1 MQQHNPGLPPAA
13 AAVGTVRVGKAPR
26 DPRIDV
32 FRGIALVMIFIN
44 HVPGNPYEYLT
55 IRNLGFAD
63 AAEAFFLMSGIAA
76 GLAYTPRFIEKDR
89 MSHGL
94 WRAIAPLWKRA
105 WSLYVVQIALS
116 AVALGIFA
124 AAFQIT
130 TQAEFLTKINMRQ
143 VFQNPTQA
151 LIGIPLLTH
160 QFGYV
165 NILPAYS
172 VLLVCAPAAIM
183 LGLRRPRL
191 LLALSLT
198 LWLVTGIYRLNLP
211 NYPNPGGW
219 FFNPFAWQAIFI
231 CGLLVGLSQRQGYRF
246 FPQSRA
252 LFWLSVTVL
261 LGILAW
267 KYVPGL
273 GQFLNLQMHHLREA
287 GVPFNLTSHDKTY
300 LSAPRFIH
308 ILALGYFLS
317 QLPTVTRM
325 AAHRMAS
332 PFRLIG
338 QHGLLIFASGTVLAL
353 FCQTL
358 MLAKPE
364 AVWMVWVLPVLGT
377 GALLGIAWI
386 AEASRRVLSA
396 PPTAAE
402 RQPALTGT
410 GFEKPLTVQSKL

>member
-1 MQQHNPGLPPAA
+1 MPQLNAGLSPATASARA
-13 AAVGTVRVGKAPR
+13 APLGKAPR

-32 FRGIALVMIFIN
+32 FRGLALVMIFIN

-76 GLAYTPRFIEKDR
+76 GLAYTPRFIERDR
-89 MSHGL
+89 VTHGL
-94 WRAIAPLWKRA
+94 WRAVAPLWKRA
-105 WSLYVVQIALS
+105 WSLYVVQIVLS

-124 AAFQIT
+124 TAFQIT
-130 TQAEFLTKINMRQ
+130 TEAEFLTKINMRQ
-143 VFQNPTQA
+143 VFQNPAQA

-172 VLLVCAPAAIM
+172 VLLICAPAAIM
-183 LGLRRPRL
+183 LGLRWPWL
-191 LLALSLT
+191 LFALSLN
-198 LWLVTGIYRLNLP
+198 LWLLTGVFRLNLP

-219 FFNPFAWQAIFI
+219 FFNPFAWQAIFVF
-231 CGLLVGLSQRQGYRF
+231 GLLVGLSQRQGYRF
-246 FPQSRA
+246 FPASRA
-252 LFWLSVTVL
+252 LFWLSVAVL

-273 GQFLNLQMHHLREA
+273 GTLLNLQMHHLREA
-287 GVPFNLTSHDKTY
+287 GVPFNLTSHDKIY

-317 QLPTVTRM
+317 QLPSVTRF
-325 AAHRMAS
+325 AAHRVAS

-338 QHGLLIFASGTVLAL
+338 RHGLLIFASGTVLAL
-353 FCQTL
+353 VCQTA
-358 MLAKPE
+358 MLAQPK
-364 AVWMVWVLPVLGT
+364 AVWMVWVLPALGT
-377 GALLGIAWI
+377 AVLFAIALL
-386 AEASRRVLSA
+386 AETSRRVLSA
-396 PPTAAE
+396 PTTPLE
-402 RQPALTGT
+402 RQPVISGS
-410 GFEKPLTVQSKL
+410 GFEKTSIVEARP

>member
-1 MQQHNPGLPPAA
+1 MQQHNVGLSPAA
-13 AAVGTVRVGKAPR
+13 VSAGSARIGKAPR

-32 FRGIALVMIFIN
+32 FRGLALIMIFIN

-76 GLAYTPRFIEKDR
+76 GLAYTPRFIERDR
-89 MSHGL
+89 VRHGL

-105 WSLYVVQIALS
+105 WSLYLVQIALS
-116 AVALGIFA
+116 AIALAVFA
-124 AAFQIT
+124 GAFQIT
-130 TQAEFLTKINMRQ
+130 AQAEFLTKINMRQ

-172 VLLVCAPAAIM
+172 VLLICAPAAII
-183 LGLRRPRL
+183 LGLRWPRIL
-191 LLALSLT
+191 LTLSLT
-198 LWLVTGIYRLNLP
+198 LWLFTGVFRLNLP

-219 FFNPFAWQAIFI
+219 FFNPFAWQAIFV
-231 CGLLVGLSQRQGYRF
+231 CGLLVGLSQRQGHRF
-246 FPQSRA
+246 FPASKV
-252 LFWLSVTVL
+252 LFSLSIAVL

-273 GQFLNLQMHHLREA
+273 GKYLNLQMHTLREA

-317 QLPTVTRM
+317 QLPSVTRL
-325 AAHRMAS
+325 AGHRVAG

-353 FCQTL
+353 VCQTL
-358 MLAKPE
+358 MLAQPN
-364 AVWMVWVLPVLGT
+364 AVWMVWVLPALGT
-377 GALLGIAWI
+377 AALFAIAFI
-386 AEASRRVLSA
+386 ADVSRRILSA
-396 PPTAAE
+396 PAE
-402 RQPALTGT
+402 QIDPAMSGT
-410 GFEKPLTVQSKL
+410 GFEKTRTIAVSP